1 MGDSW
6 GSVEKWFHSGHM
18 ETKANKMSPQIGH
31 GYISS
36 FFHNQKI
43 FYWFMTY
50 IPHNSLALLIQFSD
64 IFVYSQNCVSIT
76 TSVEFFGFCFFIKF
90 FFFFCQAA
98 CGILCP
104 LHWKHR
110 ALTTEPPVKL
120 QYFSSLLILL
130 QSTTNFK
137 QHKLI

>member
-76 TSVEFFGFCFFIKF
+76 TSIEFFGFCFFIKF
-90 FFFFCQAA
+90 FFFF
-98 CGILCP
+98 LP
-104 LHWKHR
+104 SSMWDPMPP
-110 ALTTEPPVKL
+110 ALEA
-120 QYFSSLLILL
+120 
-130 QSTTNFK
+130 QSPN
-137 QHKLI
+137 H